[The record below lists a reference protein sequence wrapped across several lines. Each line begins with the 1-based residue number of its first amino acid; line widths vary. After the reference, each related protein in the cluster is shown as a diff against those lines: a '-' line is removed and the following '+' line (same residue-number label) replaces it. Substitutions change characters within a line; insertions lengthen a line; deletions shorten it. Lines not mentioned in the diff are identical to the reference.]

1 MSRLEELIQKLCPDG
16 VEYCQLSTLADISTG
31 SHNTNEELDDGAY
44 PFFVRSQDVRRLNT
58 YDYDETA
65 IITSGDGVGVGKI
78 FHYISGKYALHQRAY
93 RIHIIDDR
101 IMSEFFFHYMKAT
114 FFEYIQKTAVNS
126 SVTSVRRPM
135 LNKYPVPVP
144 PLEVQRE
151 IVRILDNFTSLTA
164 ELQAELQARKKQ
176 YEYYRDELLKPQ
188 EKIPMVTLGE
198 IGRVRMCK
206 RILKEQT
213 NSIGDVPFYKI
224 GTFGKKADAFITQ
237 ELFEEYKKKYSYPEK
252 GDILI
257 SCSGTIGRTIIFDGK
272 PSYFQDSNIVWLEH
286 DETKVLNKYLMYC
299 YSKQPW
305 KISTGGTISRL
316 YNDNILKAKIPV
328 PSLNVQ
334 KRLVEVLDNFEK
346 ICSDLNIGLPAEIEA
361 RQKQYEYYRDALLS
375 FDNSYFVNVERE
387 RERDEWHSGL
397 IKLWQYVF
405 GYAPVK
411 LKDIAISIK
420 DGMHN
425 LPKSLFDNGDYPI
438 LSAQNIHNGFI
449 DFSTKRYVDINTFL
463 KERRRTNIESGDVLL
478 TIVAT
483 IGRTAIIKDNTDF
496 LLQRSVCV
504 IKPKRC
510 VLPSYLK
517 YYLDTSKTQAYM
529 QSNAHGSA
537 QAGLYLNQVAEI
549 EIMLPTL
556 KEQERIVSILD
567 RFDSLC
573 NDISSGLPAE
583 IEARQKQYEYY
594 RDKLLSF

>member
-1 MSRLEELIQKLCPDG
+1 M
-16 VEYCQLSTLADISTG
+16 
-31 SHNTNEELDDGAY
+31 
-44 PFFVRSQDVRRLNT
+44 
-58 YDYDETA
+58 
-65 IITSGDGVGVGKI
+65 
-78 FHYISGKYALHQRAY
+78 
-93 RIHIIDDR
+93 
-101 IMSEFFFHYMKAT
+101 
-114 FFEYIQKTAVNS
+114 
-126 SVTSVRRPM
+126 
-135 LNKYPVPVP
+135 
-144 PLEVQRE
+144 
-151 IVRILDNFTSLTA
+151 
-164 ELQAELQARKKQ
+164 
-176 YEYYRDELLKPQ
+176 
-188 EKIPMVTLGE
+188 
-198 IGRVRMCK
+198 
-206 RILKEQT
+206 
-213 NSIGDVPFYKI
+213 
-224 GTFGKKADAFITQ
+224 
-237 ELFEEYKKKYSYPEK
+237 
-252 GDILI
+252 
-257 SCSGTIGRTIIFDGK
+257 
-272 PSYFQDSNIVWLEH
+272 
-286 DETKVLNKYLMYC
+286 
-299 YSKQPW
+299 
-305 KISTGGTISRL
+305 
-316 YNDNILKAKIPV
+316 
-328 PSLNVQ
+328 
-334 KRLVEVLDNFEK
+334 
-346 ICSDLNIGLPAEIEA
+346 
-361 RQKQYEYYRDALLS
+361 
-375 FDNSYFVNVERE
+375 
-387 RERDEWHSGL
+387 

-556 KEQERIVSILD
+556 KEQERIVSILG